1 MTSSRSKDSEF
12 LKSVRNGAVIGALV
26 LVVAIPWIRSQK
38 QPEAPAVRPV
48 PQASAPARP
57 SAPTPAPAPDLP
69 RVLANFGDEAP
80 SAEAQHVADWA
91 FFTGDNQGRA
101 VVLLDKKMAK
111 VYTFDTRGRL
121 IAAAPVLLGSAVGD
135 DSAPGIGDKP
145 LALIQAHER
154 TTPAGRFVARPGMNT
169 NGEDIVWID
178 YDAAVSMHRI
188 RPVLA
193 SERRFERLSSPT
205 HEDNRISNGCVNLP
219 VPFYEQVLSPT
230 VKATGAVIYVLP
242 ETRSAQEVFG
252 SFDVHD
258 PQAVAA
264 AAAAA
269 RVARPA
275 EAVAA
280 APLQARSDRTE

>member
-1 MTSSRSKDSEF
+1 M
-12 LKSVRNGAVIGALV
+12 
-26 LVVAIPWIRSQK
+26 
-38 QPEAPAVRPV
+38 
-48 PQASAPARP
+48 
-57 SAPTPAPAPDLP
+57 
-69 RVLANFGDEAP
+69 LANFGDEAP
-80 SAEAQHVADWA
+80 SPEAQHVADWA

-101 VVLLDKKMAK
+101 VVLLDKKMAR

-121 IAAAPVLLGSAVGD
+121 IAAAPVLLGSAIGD

-178 YDAAVSMHRI
+178 YDAAVSLHRI

-193 SERRFERLSSPT
+193 SERRFERLNSPT

-219 VPFYEQVLSPT
+219 VPFYEKVLSPT
-230 VKATGAVIYVLP
+230 VKSTGAVIYVLP
-242 ETRSAQEVFG
+242 ETRSVQEVFG

-264 AAAAA
+264 AASAMRA
-269 RVARPA
+269 ARPA